1 MSVARPDTWMP
12 MYWGDY
18 TKDTADLSALE
29 HGAYLML
36 IAHYWC
42 KASPLPMDDGKLA
55 RIAKC
60 TPSEWSKIKTTVLG
74 FFEAGESVYRH
85 KRVDH
90 ELSQAKS
97 KYERRANSRGNFQ
110 RNKDGKRR
118 PNLGPDLGPNHG
130 IQSQSQYPSDIAR
143 EARGDASQGVSDPTR
158 DLTPEEMRLATEALG
173 TGRRY
178 GTNADVAGWRA
189 KIAERGEARK
199 VVPLPVAP
207 LAPVEPDDPL
217 AIPSFLQRK
226 A

>member
-18 TKDTADLSALE
+18 AKDTADLSALE

-42 KASPLPMDDGKLA
+42 KACPLPMDDGKLA

-60 TPSEWSKIKTTVLG
+60 TPAEWAKIKITVLG

-90 ELSQAKS
+90 ELSQAQS
-97 KYERRANSRGNFQ
+97 KYQRRANSRANFK
-110 RNKDGKRR
+110 RNSNGKRQSNSS
-118 PNLGPDLGPNHG
+118 PNLGSNHG
-130 IQSQSQYPSDIAR
+130 VQSQSQYPSDIAP
-143 EARGDASQGVSDPTR
+143 EARSDASHGVHDPTR
-158 DLTPEEMRLATEALG
+158 ELTPEEMRLSVEALS

-189 KIAERGEARK
+189 RVAEKAQARQV
-199 VVPLPVAP
+199 VVPLPAP
-207 LAPVEPDDPL
+207 AETAMPD
-217 AIPSFLQRK
+217 IPKFMDRR
-226 A
+226 AAR